1 MSRLPLRGLVAII
14 WIFGTG
20 AGCSKSPAPT
30 GSGGAPT
37 AAHAT
42 VAVSPS
48 ICSRHGLRAA
58 DFAGIL
64 NAPIQAIEPLP
75 GDAQSCQ
82 FLTASYP
89 AIIVSVR
96 PGLGRATVDDWA
108 AGKMALDS
116 RPLLGVGDSAVWLE
130 TLLEVIAQKNAVLC
144 DIQVRGG
151 DGDLAVDLNALP
163 NALGAVCNKIFA
175 AY

>member
-1 MSRLPLRGLVAII
+1 V
-14 WIFGTG
+14 
-20 AGCSKSPAPT
+20 
-30 GSGGAPT
+30 
-37 AAHAT
+37 
-42 VAVSPS
+42 
-48 ICSRHGLRAA
+48 RAE

-64 NAPIQAIEPLP
+64 NAPIKGAEPLA
-75 GDAQSCQ
+75 GDAQSCA

-108 AGKMALDS
+108 AGKMALDG

-130 TLLEVIAQKNAVLC
+130 TLLEVVAQKNAVLC

-151 DGDLAVDLNALP
+151 AGDLAVDLNALP
-163 NALGAVCNKIFA
+163 SALGAVCNKIFA

>member
-1 MSRLPLRGLVAII
+1 MTPVPSRGLMAIMCI
-14 WIFGTG
+14 LGLM
-20 AGCSKSPAPT
+20 AGCSKRPIPESQP
-30 GSGGAPT
+30 
-37 AAHAT
+37 
-42 VAVSPS
+42 VSAS
-48 ICSRHGLRAA
+48 LCARHLLRAA
-58 DFAGIL
+58 DFGGIL
-64 NAPIQAIEPLP
+64 RAPIKGIQPLT
-75 GDAQSCQ
+75 GDAQSCE

-96 PGLGRATVDDWA
+96 PGLGRTTVDDWA
-108 AGKMALDS
+108 AGKMALDV
-116 RPLLGVGDSAVWLE
+116 RPLPGIGDGAVWLE

-151 DGDLAVDLNALP
+151 SGDLAVDLNALP